1 MRRLKGGSPS
11 PGRARWFRPGWSFIV
26 RRRRPDPEGEVRGK
40 TWVHPNGEVLQ
51 QEARFSNATVAFRR
65 LPDERAGELAEQA
78 RVRDLKNGT
87 FKGPICPGH
96 RYD

>member
-1 MRRLKGGSPS
+1 MRGLKGGSRS
-11 PGRARWFRPGWSFIV
+11 PGRAGWFRPGWSFTV
-26 RRRRPDPEGEVRGK
+26 APSKADPEGEVRGK
-40 TWVHPNGEVLQ
+40 TWVHPNGEVLR

-78 RVRDLKNGT
+78 RARSHRK
-87 FKGPICPGH
+87 FKGPMPWD